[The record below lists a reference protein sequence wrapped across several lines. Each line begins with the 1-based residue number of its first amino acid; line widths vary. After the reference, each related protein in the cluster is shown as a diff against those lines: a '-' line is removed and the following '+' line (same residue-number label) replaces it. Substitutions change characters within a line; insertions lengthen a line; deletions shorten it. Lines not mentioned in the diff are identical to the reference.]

1 MEKVILYGNGPVAK
15 SAYIELMTD
24 SPFEVVAFTVDR
36 AFIELSALLDLP
48 LIPFDE
54 IQASYPSAEFNMMI
68 AVGYVK
74 SNLVRAE
81 KYHQAKAMGYQM
93 IRYISSKAIV
103 APDVVVGEN
112 SMVGASCI
120 LSNSV
125 RIGDNVRIGAGSY
138 IGHDTVIGDHC
149 FLSNCAVV
157 GGSTIIEPYC
167 FIGLNATIR
176 NKITIAKHC
185 VIGAGAVILQN
196 TKEKQVYLA
205 NPAELLPI
213 SSDDLPLM

>member
-1 MEKVILYGNGPVAK
+1 VERVVLYGNGPVAK
-15 SAYIELMTD
+15 SAYFGLKSD
-24 SPFEVVAFTVDR
+24 SPYEVVAFTVDR
-36 AFIELSALLDLP
+36 AFIESSTLLDLP

-54 IQASYPSAEFNMMI
+54 IQVSFPTNEYKMMI
-68 AVGYVK
+68 AVGYVQGNK
-74 SNLVRAE
+74 VRAE
-81 KYHQAKAMGYQM
+81 KFHQAKSMGYQM
-93 IRYISSKAIV
+93 IRHISSTAII

-112 SMVGASCI
+112 SMVGENCI
-120 LSNSV
+120 ISNLV
-125 RIGDNVRIGAGSY
+125 RIGDNVRIGAGCFN
-138 IGHDTVIGDHC
+138 GHDTMIGDHC

-157 GGSTIIEPYC
+157 GGSTSIEPYC
-167 FIGLNATIR
+167 FIGLNATVR

-205 NPAELLPI
+205 RPAELLPV